1 MNNPTEIVQASIF
14 SQYFLFPPFQ
24 ALCLSNAVKQGEGM
38 SHAGTES
45 GSQELRPVLQ
55 ARVGDPGQCTSCA
68 SVCVK

>member
-45 GSQELRPVLQ
+45 GSQELRPVL
-55 ARVGDPGQCTSCA
+55 
-68 SVCVK
+68 